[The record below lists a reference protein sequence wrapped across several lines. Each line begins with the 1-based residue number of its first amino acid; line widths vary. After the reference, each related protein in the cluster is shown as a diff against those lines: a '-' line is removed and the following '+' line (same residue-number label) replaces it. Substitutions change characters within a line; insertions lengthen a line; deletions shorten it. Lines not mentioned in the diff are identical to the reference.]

1 MYPDEGEFEEVYS
14 GDSRTNLVDDDE
26 MSAEEEAFMNGYDDF
41 ATESNSSS
49 DADKAYEDAFGRR
62 SRRTK
67 RQQVSFDEEEMDSD
81 VLIQ

>member
-14 GDSRTNLVDDDE
+14 GDARTNLVDDDE

-41 ATESNSSS
+41 SVESNTSA
-49 DADKAYEDAFGRR
+49 DADRAYEDAFGRR
-62 SRRTK
+62 SRRSK

>member
-1 MYPDEGEFEEVYS
+1 MYPDEGEFAEVYS
-14 GDSRTNLVDDDE
+14 GDARSNLVADDE
-26 MSAEEEAFMNGYDDF
+26 ISAEEEAFMNGYDDVS
-41 ATESNSSS
+41 TETKTNG

-62 SRRTK
+62 SRRSK

>member
-14 GDSRTNLVDDDE
+14 GDARTNLVDDDE
-26 MSAEEEAFMNGYDDF
+26 MSAEEEAFMNGYDDL
-41 ATESNSSS
+41 AVESNSDS